1 MAAEKTS
8 VALANTIGTLFKNL
22 PKLLLVNLLFS
33 LPLAASIAAFWA
45 VEQIFGISS
54 VFIILLSVIPAFPF
68 YAGVVQVTAHIVRG
82 DEEISV
88 VSDYFSGIKDN
99 FLGFLIHGIIF
110 YAAAVICC
118 FSVSLYIN
126 NLSKSWIFYIFLG
139 VSVIIALV
147 FLFAFFYIPPMT
159 VTFNISMKNI
169 YKNSFLMS
177 FGELKHNI
185 IAVFGLA
192 VVAAVCATILMCCT
206 ARTAVIIATAVLL
219 LFILPSL
226 VSFVINA
233 SVYKP
238 MYNIIVDGDS
248 VSKSIDKKIENRKTA
263 PNQNIDEAA
272 AKQISDELKKLEI
285 DENADGD
292 EYIFFNGKMIKRS
305 VLIKMKRD
313 AEKESE

>member
-8 VALANTIGTLFKNL
+8 VALANTIGTLFKNF

-33 LPLAASIAAFWA
+33 LPLAASIAVFWA
-45 VEQIFGISS
+45 IERILGVSS
-54 VFIILLSVIPAFPF
+54 VFIILLSIIPAFPF

-82 DEEISV
+82 DEDISI
-88 VSDYFSGIKDN
+88 VSDFFSGIKDN
-99 FLGFLIHGIIF
+99 FLRFLVHGIVF
-110 YAAAVICC
+110 YAATVLCW
-118 FSVSLYIN
+118 FSITLYIN

-159 VTFNISMKNI
+159 VTFDISLKNI

-177 FGELKHNI
+177 FGELKHNV

-192 VVAAVCATILMCCT
+192 IVAAVCATILMCCT
-206 ARTAVIIATAVLL
+206 ARLAVIIATAILL

-226 VSFVINA
+226 VSFIINA

-238 MYNIIVDGDS
+238 MYNMIVDGES
-248 VSKSIDKKIENRKTA
+248 VSKSIDKKIENKKMGQR
-263 PNQNIDEAA
+263 QNADEEAER
-272 AKQISDELKKLEI
+272 QISEELKKLEI

-292 EYIFFNGKMIKRS
+292 EYIFFNGKMMKRS
-305 VLIKMKRD
+305 VLLKMKKD